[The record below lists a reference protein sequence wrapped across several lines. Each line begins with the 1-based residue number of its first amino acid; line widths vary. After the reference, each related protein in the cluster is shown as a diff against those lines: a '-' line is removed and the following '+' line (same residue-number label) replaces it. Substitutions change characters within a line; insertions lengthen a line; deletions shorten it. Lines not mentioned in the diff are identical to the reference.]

1 MKSTNQIAA
10 AFQKAVLSY
19 RQGQLDEAER
29 LCLSIARG
37 PAPPPPALQMLGV
50 IQMRKGKP
58 QLAITWFDKL
68 LKLRPNMP
76 DVWSNRG
83 FALQDLGKT
92 DEALASYERALKLKP
107 DYAEAINNRAQLLF
121 SRKRFDEAAS
131 GYARL
136 MQLDPTRPYASGG
149 LLAAR
154 LGQCDWTDIDQ
165 LSAAVQKRIER
176 GEPGDDPVQ
185 FTWHCQSPALQ
196 LRCAELYA
204 AREKPMPRPGLPAV
218 PRRNHDRI
226 RLAYLSSDFR
236 EHPISYMFV
245 NLFERHDR
253 GRFEVSAFSF
263 GPDDGGTMRAR
274 LQRAFDRFTDV
285 RDRRSSEI
293 ARLIREHEID
303 ILVDLVGFTAGNRAG
318 ILAWRPAPVQVNFQ
332 GFGLGAPF
340 IDYVFSDAETTPDR
354 LLPFYREKVVRL
366 PDTWVSTDAE
376 QAIAE
381 TTPSRTEERLPE
393 QGFVFCSFNT
403 AYKITPTMFDVW
415 MRLLRE
421 VEGSVLWLRQDNDLA
436 TANLRRAAQSLG
448 VAPERLV
455 FARRVDLD
463 VHLARHRVADLFIDT
478 FPYGAHT
485 TASHA
490 LWAGLPVLTMR
501 GDSFV
506 SRVSASI
513 VLAMGFPE
521 LVTESLEAYEAAA
534 LRLARHPD
542 ELSNLRARIGRAKD
556 TAALFNGDRHR
567 RHVEAAYATM
577 YQRWQDGLP
586 AANFDV
592 TDATAT
598 ARR

>member
-1 MKSTNQIAA
+1 MKSAHQTAA
-10 AFQKAVLSY
+10 IFQKAVQSY

-37 PAPPPPALQMLGV
+37 SAPPPPALQMLGV
-50 IQMRKGKP
+50 IQMRKGKL
-58 QLAITWFDKL
+58 QIAVTWFDRL

-83 FALQDLGKT
+83 FALQDLGKA
-92 DEALASYERALKLKP
+92 DEALASYERAITLKP
-107 DYAEAINNRAQLLF
+107 DYAEAINNRAQLLY
-121 SRKRFDEAAS
+121 SRKRFDEAAA

-136 MQLDPTRPYASGG
+136 MQLDPAQPYAGGG

-154 LGQCDWTDIDQ
+154 LAQCDWTDIEQ
-165 LSAAVQKRIER
+165 LSAAVQKRVER

-196 LRCAELYA
+196 LRCAELFA
-204 AREKPMPRPGLPAV
+204 TREKPMPRPGLPAV
-218 PRRNHDRI
+218 PRRSHDRI
-226 RLAYLSSDFR
+226 RLGYFSSDFR

-253 GRFEVSAFSF
+253 SRFEVSAFSF
-263 GPDDGGTMRAR
+263 GPDDGGTMRGR
-274 LQRAFDRFTDV
+274 LQRAFDRFVDV
-285 RDRRSSEI
+285 RDRRTSEV
-293 ARLIREHEID
+293 AQLIRDQEID

-318 ILAWRPAPVQVNFQ
+318 VLAWRPAPVQVNFQ

-366 PDTWVSTDAE
+366 PETWVSTDAD
-376 QAIAE
+376 QTIAE
-381 TTPSRTEERLPE
+381 ATPSRVEEGLPE

-403 AYKITPTMFDVW
+403 AYKITPAIFDVW
-415 MRLLRE
+415 MHLLRS
-421 VEGSVLWLRQDNDLA
+421 VEGSVLWLRQDNDFA
-436 TANLRRAAQSLG
+436 TANLRREAEARG
-448 VAPERLV
+448 VAPDRLV

-463 VHLARHRVADLFIDT
+463 VHLARHRLADLFIDT

-521 LVTESLEAYEAAA
+521 LVTETPEAYAAAA
-534 LRLARHPD
+534 LRLAHNPD
-542 ELSNLRARIGRAKD
+542 ELSDLRMRIGRARN
-556 TAALFNGDRHR
+556 TAALFDADRHR

-586 AANFDV
+586 TVNFDV
-592 TDATAT
+592 TDDATT
-598 ARR
+598 PRR